1 MKAENAALQENNI
14 SYADGHNF
22 EDAVKA
28 LEDQLKD
35 GVQSALHEPPLT
47 VAELR
52 RELENENIT

>member
-1 MKAENAALQENNI
+1 MKAEIAALQENNI
-14 SYADGHNF
+14 SYTDGHNF

-47 VAELR
+47 VDELR
-52 RELENENIT
+52 RELEV

>member
-1 MKAENAALQENNI
+1 MKAENPALQENNI

-28 LEDQLKD
+28 LEDQLKK

-52 RELENENIT
+52 RELEI